1 MNGPRFASIAWLPL
15 IALFG
20 VACDFDISGSGKD
33 PAPRSPELPEDRG
46 VALPGGEVSVLSGL
60 VWSRDGR
67 EIFYQQSALWT
78 VEGQT
83 RPPAITAVDVS
94 NKTTRTVDAQYSSY
108 IGLAL
113 SADGE
118 TLYFMAHDDPS
129 GGGLGLHSVS
139 VDGEQSALLA
149 KPVDLL
155 GVPFRGPAGFSLSPD
170 NVHVAYSSG
179 NSLFVHNV
187 DDDQRRLV
195 ATSAEPQAFSPDGR
209 RLLFTDWDPDW
220 VPEGPPDYTD
230 LIFDL
235 ETGEKETVSL
245 GPTRTGRR
253 FVNSIRLQSVR
264 WDVTGIRV
272 LYWRVFEESFI
283 YDVSRGAETRLEF
296 DLREGQGG
304 PGFVGFAEGWS
315 EDGSKLAFWSSACL
329 RRSAGSFLGHTCYE
343 RETHLHVTNA
353 DGQGDTIVAVAYV
366 GENVSSW
373 RRAAF
378 APDGKRIAYIL
389 DGRIYMKEI

>member
-15 IALFG
+15 VALFG
-20 VACDFDISGSGKD
+20 VSCFDFDLFGPRPD
-33 PAPRSPELPEDRG
+33 PAPRSPELPENRG
-46 VALPGGEVSVLSGL
+46 VALTADEVSSYSHIA
-60 VWSRDGR
+60 WSRDGR

-78 VEGQT
+78 VEGQA
-83 RPPAITAVDVS
+83 RPPAIKAVDVS
-94 NKTTRTVDAQYSSY
+94 NKTTRTVDARYSAY
-108 IGLAL
+108 HGLTL

-129 GGGLGLHSVS
+129 GVGFGLYSASAH
-139 VDGEQSALLA
+139 GEQSALVA

-155 GVPFRGPAGFSLSPD
+155 GVTFRGPPGFSLSPD

-187 DDDQRRLV
+187 DDNQRLLL

-220 VPEGPPDYTD
+220 VPEGPPEYTD

-235 ETGEKETVSL
+235 ETSEKEPVSL
-245 GPTRTGRR
+245 GPTRTGLR
-253 FVNSIRLQSVR
+253 FVNPIRLKSVR
-264 WDVTGIRV
+264 WDVIGIRV
-272 LYWRVFEESFI
+272 LYRRIFAEAFI
-283 YDVSRGAETRLEF
+283 YDVSRGAETRPAF
-296 DLREGQGG
+296 DLREGETGTW
-304 PGFVGFAEGWS
+304 FAEAWS

-329 RRSAGSFLGHTCYE
+329 RRSAGSLLGFTCYE
-343 RETHLHVTNA
+343 SETHLHVTDA
-353 DGQGDTIVAVAYV
+353 DGQGDAIVAVAYV
-366 GENVSSW
+366 GEHVSSW

-389 DGRIYMKEI
+389 DGRIYMQEIP

>member
-1 MNGPRFASIAWLPL
+1 MNGRRFASIAWLPL

-20 VACDFDISGSGKD
+20 VACDFDLSGPGKD

-46 VALPGGEVSVLSGL
+46 VALTADEVSSISWL

-78 VEGQT
+78 VEGQA
-83 RPPAITAVDVS
+83 RPPAIKAVDVS
-94 NKTTRTVDAQYSSY
+94 NKTTRTVDAQYADY
-108 IGLAL
+108 IGLDL

-118 TLYFMAHDDPS
+118 TLYFMAHDDPF
-129 GGGLGLHSVS
+129 GGGLGLYSVS

-155 GVPFRGPAGFSLSPD
+155 GVTFRGPPGFSLSSD

-187 DDDQRRLV
+187 DDNQRLLV

-209 RLLFTDWDPDW
+209 RLLFTEWDPDW
-220 VPEGPPDYTD
+220 VPEGPPEYTD
-230 LIFDL
+230 LIFALD
-235 ETGEKETVSL
+235 TGEKEPVSL
-245 GPTRTGRR
+245 GPTRTGQR
-253 FVNSIRLQSVR
+253 FVNRIRLKAVR
-264 WDVTGIRV
+264 WDVIGIRV
-272 LYWRVFEESFI
+272 LYRRIFAEAFI
-283 YDVSRGAETRLEF
+283 YDVSRDAETRPAF
-296 DLREGQGG
+296 GLREGEKGTW
-304 PGFVGFAEGWS
+304 FAEGWS
-315 EDGSKLAFWSSACL
+315 EDGSKLAFWSTACL
-329 RRSAGSFLGHTCYE
+329 RRSAGSFLGYTCYE
-343 RETHLHVTNA
+343 SETHLHVTDA

-366 GENVSSW
+366 DEDISSG
-373 RRAAF
+373 RAAF

-389 DGRIYMKEI
+389 DGRIYVQGIS